1 MNNLGFKRKLIL
13 GTASFKTNYGLNFN
27 SRIQKDKLKK
37 IFNDCLKN
45 EISFLDTANNYKLNK
60 FSNYVNPNKFKII
73 FKVNLKVIENNS
85 FEKIYKK
92 IFKLINNFL
101 KKNNLKKIYCI
112 MIHSEKLM
120 LTDQSFLIYKALKKI
135 KSKGYADK
143 IGISGYNLDLI
154 KKILLKF
161 KFDILQ
167 FPYNLFDQRLNKKKN
182 LDFLKKRKIEL
193 HIRSI
198 YLQGLFFQ
206 KIDRLPKYFSKW
218 KKKLLMLEIFIK
230 ENNLSMLALC
240 LSHANN
246 LKYKNKRIIFGINSY
261 ENLLALKNIRLYKNT
276 DYMIKFNEKDKDLI
290 LPYLW
295 KIKKT

>member
-13 GTASFKTNYGLNFN
+13 GTASFKTNYGLNFS

-45 EISFLDTANNYKLNK
+45 DISFLDTANNYKLNK
-60 FSNYVNPNKFKII
+60 FTNYTNPNKFKII
-73 FKVNLKVIENNS
+73 FKVNLNVIKNNS
-85 FEKIYKK
+85 FEEIYKK
-92 IFKLINNFL
+92 IFELINNFL

-120 LTDQSFLIYKALKKI
+120 LTDQSFLIYKVLKKI
-135 KSKGYADK
+135 KSKRYANK

-276 DYMIKFNEKDKDLI
+276 DYMIKFNEKDKGLI